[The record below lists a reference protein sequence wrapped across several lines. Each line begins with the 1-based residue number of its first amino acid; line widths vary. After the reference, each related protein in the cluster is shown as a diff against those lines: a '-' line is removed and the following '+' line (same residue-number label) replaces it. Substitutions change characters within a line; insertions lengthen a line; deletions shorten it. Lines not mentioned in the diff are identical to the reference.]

1 MPQRTIILHALKR
14 RTQRKILAFD
24 SREARVIEL
33 RLHQPVDVE
42 VLEGTFNDA
51 RDLCFINGV
60 VFIAERTSSL
70 IGFIDLKG

>member
-1 MPQRTIILHALKR
+1 M
-14 RTQRKILAFD
+14 
-24 SREARVIEL
+24 IEL
-33 RLHQPVDVE
+33 RLHQSVDVE